1 MKITLAQ
8 LNPTIGDIQGNLRK
22 ALGAFRR
29 AAGAGSD
36 LVVLSE
42 LFLSGYPAR
51 DLLERPDFIDR
62 IEAALEQVRQASAAL
77 PQTGIL
83 IGAPVR
89 SGRATGRGLY
99 NAALLMSAGRLLFA
113 QHKSLLPNYDVF
125 DEARYFDPAE
135 EVAAVAFKGE
145 RLGIV
150 ICEDSWTDP
159 ELHRG
164 RAYSVDP
171 VARLAAAGATL
182 FINLSAS
189 PYQAGK
195 EEQRLGI
202 LRSHARAYRV
212 PAIMV
217 NQVGGN
223 DELVFDGR
231 SACMGVNAEPLAVLE
246 AFREQE
252 LTVAI
257 GAQSTGRAEAFIP
270 REGVAD
276 LYDALVLGLGDY
288 ARKCGFQRAVL
299 GLSGGIDSAL
309 VCCLAAAAL
318 GPDNV
323 LGVLMPSRYSSA
335 GSIDDSV
342 ALAGNLGVAHTIIP
356 IMPVYDAFAEALAPG
371 FKGRQPD
378 ITEENIQARIRGTL
392 LMSLSNKFGHLLLAT
407 GNKSEMAVGYCTLYG
422 DMCGGLAVIS
432 DVPKTMVY
440 ELARFIN
447 RGTAVIPE
455 NILTKAPSAELRPD
469 QTDQDSLPPYD
480 VLDGI
485 LEGYIDRACSM
496 RELLSMG
503 FDPETVRWVVRAID
517 RNEYKRRQAAPGL
530 KVTSKAFGMGRRMA
544 IAARYDQDTAPADP
558 ADGKDNNGT

>member
-8 LNPTIGDIQGNLRK
+8 LNPTIGDVRGNLGQ
-22 ALGAFRR
+22 ALDAFRR
-29 AAGAGSD
+29 AVAAGSE
-36 LVVLSE
+36 LIVFSE

-62 IEAALEQVRQASAAL
+62 IEAALETLRQAAADS
-77 PQTGIL
+77 PHTGIL

-89 SGRATGRGLY
+89 SGTATGRGLY
-99 NAALLMSAGRLLFA
+99 NAALLFDAGRLLCVR
-113 QHKSLLPNYDVF
+113 HKSLLPNYDVF

-135 EVAAVAFKGE
+135 SVATVAFRGE
-145 RLGIV
+145 KLGIV

-164 RAYSVDP
+164 RSYGRDP
-171 VARLAAAGATL
+171 VARLASDGATL

-202 LRSHARAYRV
+202 LRSHARTYAV

-231 SACMGVNAEPLAVLE
+231 SACMGVNGEPVAVL
-246 AFREQE
+246 APFRCEE
-252 LTVAI
+252 LTVEAAAGSCGSA
-257 GAQSTGRAEAFIP
+257 GAYVA
-270 REGVAD
+270 REPVAD
-276 LYDALVLGLGDY
+276 LHDALVLGLADY
-288 ARKCGFQRAVL
+288 TRKCGFEKVVL

-318 GPDNV
+318 GPEKV
-323 LGVLMPSRYSSA
+323 LGVLMPSRYSSQ

-342 ALAGNLGVAHTIIP
+342 ALARNLGIEHTIIP
-356 IMPVYDAFAEALAPG
+356 IMPVYDAFAEALAPA
-371 FKGRQPD
+371 FKNTEPD
-378 ITEENIQARIRGTL
+378 TTEENLQARIRGTI
-392 LMSLSNKFGHLLLAT
+392 LMGISNKFGRLLLAT
-407 GNKSEMAVGYCTLYG
+407 GNKSEVAVGYCTLYG
-422 DMCGGLAVIS
+422 DMCGGLAVIA

-440 ELARFIN
+440 ALARYIN
-447 RGTAVIPE
+447 RNGEVVPE
-455 NILTKAPSAELRPD
+455 AILTKEPSAELRPD
-469 QTDQDSLPPYD
+469 QRDQDSLPPYG
-480 VLDGI
+480 VLDKI
-485 LEGYIDRACSM
+485 LECYIDRGHS
-496 RELLSMG
+496 LSDMQAMG
-503 FDPETVRWVVRAID
+503 FDPQILRWVIRAID

-544 IAARYDQDTAPADP
+544 IAARYNDV
-558 ADGKDNNGT
+558 G

>member
-8 LNPTIGDIQGNLRK
+8 LNPTIGDVHGNLRL
-22 ALGAFRR
+22 ALAACRR
-29 AAGAGSD
+29 AAASGSD
-36 LVVLSE
+36 LIVFSE

-51 DLLERPDFIDR
+51 DLLERPDFLDR
-62 IEAALEQVRQASAAL
+62 IEAAVEQLRQSSIDF
-77 PQTGIL
+77 PETGIL

-89 SGRATGRGLY
+89 SGKSTGRGLY
-99 NAALLMSAGRLLFA
+99 NAALLLCGGRLLFT

-135 EVAAVAFKGE
+135 AIVAVDFKHE

-150 ICEDSWTDP
+150 ICEDSWADP

-171 VARLAAAGATL
+171 VARLAADGATL
-182 FINLSAS
+182 LINLSAS

-202 LRSHARAYRV
+202 LRAHARLYGA

-231 SACMGVNAEPLAVLE
+231 SACMGVNAEPVAVLA
-246 AFREQE
+246 AFCEQE
-252 LTVAI
+252 LTLDVSSR
-257 GAQSTGRAEAFIP
+257 STGRAEAFSP
-270 REGVAD
+270 REGAAD
-276 LYDALVLGLGDY
+276 LHDALVLGLGDY
-288 ARKCGFQRAVL
+288 VRKCGFKSVLL

-309 VCCLAAAAL
+309 VCCLAASAL
-318 GPDNV
+318 GPENV
-323 LGVLMPSRYSSA
+323 LAVLMPSRYSSA

-342 ALAGNLGVAHTIIP
+342 ALAENLGVRHTTIP
-356 IMPVYDAFAEALAPG
+356 IMPVYDACIKALAPE
-371 FKGRQPD
+371 FTNTTQD
-378 ITEENIQARIRGTL
+378 TTEENIQARIRGTL
-392 LMSLSNKFGHLLLAT
+392 LMSLSNKFGHLLLTT
-407 GNKSEMAVGYCTLYG
+407 GNKSETAVGYCTLYG

-432 DVPKTMVY
+432 DVPKTMVF
-440 ELARFIN
+440 ELARYIN
-447 RGTAVIPE
+447 RAKEIIPDS
-455 NILTKAPSAELRPD
+455 ILTKAPSAELRPD

-480 VLDGI
+480 VLDRI
-485 LEGYIDRACSM
+485 LDGYIDRGLSL
-496 RELLSMG
+496 RELLSLG

-544 IAARYDQDTAPADP
+544 IAARHAEDDSTSNP
-558 ADGKDNNGT
+558 ADGKNKKDA

>member
-8 LNPTIGDIQGNLRK
+8 LNPTIGDIRGNLHK
-22 ALGAFRR
+22 ALEAFRR
-29 AAGAGSD
+29 AAQAGSD
-36 LVVLSE
+36 LVVFSE

-51 DLLERPDFIDR
+51 DLLERPDFLGR
-62 IEAALEQVRQASAAL
+62 IEAALEQIRQAS
-77 PQTGIL
+77 TGFSETGML

-89 SGRATGRGLY
+89 SGRVTGRGLH
-99 NAALLMSAGRLLFA
+99 NAALLFHAGRLVFT

-135 EVAAVAFKGE
+135 AVATVAFRGE

-164 RAYSVDP
+164 RAYSLDP
-171 VARLAAAGATL
+171 VARLAAQGATL
-182 FINLSAS
+182 LINLSAS

-195 EEQRLGI
+195 EGQRLGI
-202 LRSHARAYRV
+202 LRAHARTYRV

-231 SACMGVNAEPLAVLE
+231 SACMGVNAEPVAVLD
-246 AFREQE
+246 AFCEQE
-252 LTVAI
+252 LTLEINAHSAGSADVF
-257 GAQSTGRAEAFIP
+257 SP

-276 LYDALVLGLGDY
+276 VHDALVLGLGDY
-288 ARKCGFQRAVL
+288 VRKCGFERVLL

-318 GPDNV
+318 GPENV
-323 LGVLMPSRYSSA
+323 LAVLMPSRYSST

-342 ALAGNLGVAHTIIP
+342 ALAHNLGVRHTTIP
-356 IMPVYDAFAEALAPG
+356 IMPVYDSFIATLAPE
-371 FKGRQPD
+371 FAHSAPD
-378 ITEENIQARIRGTL
+378 TTEENIQARIRGTL
-392 LMSLSNKFGHLLLAT
+392 LMSLSNKFGHLLLTT

-422 DMCGGLAVIS
+422 DMCGGLAVIC

-440 ELARFIN
+440 ALARYIN
-447 RGTAVIPE
+447 RDREIIPE
-455 NILTKAPSAELRPD
+455 SILTKAPSAELRPD

-480 VLDGI
+480 VLDRI
-485 LEGYIDRACSM
+485 LEGYIDRACSLS
-496 RELLSMG
+496 ELLSMG
-503 FDPETVRWVVRAID
+503 FDPQTVRWVIGAVD

-544 IAARYDQDTAPADP
+544 IAACYGQETVITDFA
-558 ADGKDNNGT
+558 NGNDA